1 MLVTDPEQA
10 KPAAEAHL
18 RALYGLTKA
27 EAIKRCENLGLPF
40 ASITRPEDL
49 FDDPHLNASGGLVPL
64 DLPNGMKSKS
74 PILPLEMDGRRLGV
88 GHRLP
93 RIGEHTRE
101 ILLGLGYAE
110 AEIGRLHD
118 EGVVAGPTP
127 VAA

>member
-1 MLVTDPEQA
+1 MSTSSWRTSLALSLANGVSLCQE
-10 KPAAEAHL
+10 PASDSTTG
-18 RALYGLTKA
+18 RRKA
-27 EAIKRCENLGLPF
+27 P
-40 ASITRPEDL
+40 SS
-49 FDDPHLNASGGLVPL
+49 HSSGGLVPL

-110 AEIGRLHD
+110 AEIGRLVA
-118 EGVVAGPTP
+118 EGVCRA
-127 VAA
+127 